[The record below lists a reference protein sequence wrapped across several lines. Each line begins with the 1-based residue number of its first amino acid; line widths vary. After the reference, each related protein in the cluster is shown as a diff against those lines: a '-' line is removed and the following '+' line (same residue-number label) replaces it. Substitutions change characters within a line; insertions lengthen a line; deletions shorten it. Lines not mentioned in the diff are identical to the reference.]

1 MIPIFF
7 LAASLSLVH
16 ALPQSINVQPHAST
30 FAGETV
36 TALFPPPGASVTA
49 TDTFFLDGSEVG
61 FPGPTPSTNIFID
74 FRRFECLIT
83 SSSSWRRI
91 ECDSNGAG
99 YSQDG
104 QHVPSRS
111 AHH

>member
-7 LAASLSLVH
+7 LAASLSLVQ

-30 FAGETV
+30 FAGATV
-36 TALFPPPGASVTA
+36 TALFPPAGVTVTA

-61 FPGPTPSTNIFID
+61 FPGATPSTNIFINSKRVE
-74 FRRFECLIT
+74 FLLKSF
-83 SSSSWRRI
+83 SSGRRI
-91 ECDSNGAG
+91 ECHSNGAG
-99 YSQDG
+99 YSKDG
-104 QHVPSRS
+104 QHVPSRG